1 MPTDVL
7 AVSRQR
13 WDAAMAEL
21 SNLVLAAPELYETAM
36 TLVRQT
42 ADVLR
47 PECTSPAS
55 LLTTVDRA
63 GAVAAAA
70 AGKAGPPA
78 VGLRPDVIAAASLA
92 LLLREV
98 TERQARLERLSRLAA
113 ARDEGLAWTV
123 VEEAGDP
130 QDEASVYRR
139 VDVHVATGA
148 ALIASAGPDETFSGR
163 VYWLLRARLDL
174 ATGGLGPDPDGG
186 AVEEYP
192 DQAVW
197 QAAQVRA
204 HGGPATPRQP

>member
-1 MPTDVL
+1 MPTDIL

-55 LLTTVDRA
+55 LLAAVDRA
-63 GAVAAAA
+63 EAVADAAA
-70 AGKAGPPA
+70 RKVGPPA
-78 VGLRPDVIAAASLA
+78 VGLRPDVVAAASLA
-92 LLLREV
+92 LLLREA
-98 TERQARLERLSRLAA
+98 TERQACLERLSRLAA
-113 ARDEGLAWTV
+113 ARDQGLAWAV

-130 QDEASVYRR
+130 QGEASAYRR
-139 VDVHVATGA
+139 VDVHVASGA
-148 ALIASAGPDETFSGR
+148 ALIASAGPDDTFTRR
-163 VYWLLRARLDL
+163 VYSLMRARLDL
-174 ATGGLGPDPDGG
+174 ATGGLRADADGG
-186 AVEEYP
+186 AVEEYAGRP
-192 DQAVW
+192 EW

-204 HGGPATPRQP
+204 RSGPATPGQP

>member
-1 MPTDVL
+1 MPADVT

-21 SNLVLAAPELYETAM
+21 SNLVLAEPELYETAM
-36 TLVRQT
+36 TLVRRT

-55 LLTTVDRA
+55 LLTMVDRA

-70 AGKAGPPA
+70 AGKAGRA
-78 VGLRPDVIAAASLA
+78 GVGLRPDVIAAASLA
-92 LLLREV
+92 FLLREV

-113 ARDEGLAWTV
+113 ARDQGLAWAV

-148 ALIASAGPDETFSGR
+148 ALIASAGPDDTFSR
-163 VYWLLRARLDL
+163 RAYWLLRARLDL

-192 DQAVW
+192 DRAAW

-204 HGGPATPRQP
+204 RGRPATPRRP